1 MDKKMESVFNIL
13 PDKVN
18 KALYPFYES
27 LIEEIRIKVN
37 CPVFIYKKNKEHT
50 LYYNNEIY
58 IVKKE
63 DVDYILKKA
72 TKNSLYAYMEDIKN
86 GFITIDNGHRIG
98 ISGRAVYENGKLIN
112 IKDINSLNI
121 RCANELKG
129 VYKEVYNKLFL
140 NKDIENTLIISP
152 PKCGKTT
159 LLRDLTRFLS
169 NNKNIKIA
177 LIDERDEIASSY
189 MGKDYNDVG
198 ERTFVLSGYSKEEG
212 FSHAVRSLSP
222 DIIICDEIGDK
233 KDFDI
238 ISYALLRG
246 VKIIATL
253 HGEGILKIKDEN
265 KFNDFKNIIVL
276 NKNFEFKLYK
286 FTDGECIEL

>member
-1 MDKKMESVFNIL
+1 MEKRMESVFNIL
-13 PDKVN
+13 PENIN

-27 LIEEIRIKVN
+27 LIEEIRIKVG
-37 CPVFIYKKNKEHT
+37 CPIFIYIKNKEHT
-50 LYYNNEIY
+50 LYFNNEIY
-58 IVKKE
+58 IAKKE

-98 ISGRAVYENGKLIN
+98 ISGRAVYEDKKLIN
-112 IKDINSLNI
+112 IKDISSLNI

-129 VYKEVYNKLFL
+129 VYETVYNNLFK
-140 NKDIENTLIISP
+140 NTDIENTLIISP

-159 LLRDLTRFLS
+159 LLRDLTRLLS
-169 NNKNIKIA
+169 KNKNIRLA

-198 ERTFVLSGYSKEEG
+198 IRTFVLSGYSKDEG
-212 FSHAVRSLSP
+212 FSHAVRCLSP

-233 KDFDI
+233 EDFNI
-238 ISYALLRG
+238 ISYAIKRG

-253 HGEGILKIKDEN
+253 HGDGIYEIQN
-265 KFNDFKNIIVL
+265 KKEFNAFKNIVIL
-276 NKNFEFKLYK
+276 NKNFEFKIYK
-286 FTDGECIEL
+286 YTDGEYVEF

>member
-13 PDKVN
+13 PDKIGR
-18 KALYPFYES
+18 ALYPFCES

-37 CPVFIYKKNKEHT
+37 CPVFIYIKNKEYT
-50 LYYNNEIY
+50 LYCNNEIY
-58 IVKKE
+58 IAGK
-63 DVDYILKKA
+63 DDIDYILKKS
-72 TKNSLYAYMEDIKN
+72 TKNSLYAYMEDIKS

-129 VYKEVYNKLFL
+129 IYKEVYNKLFL

-169 NNKNIKIA
+169 NNKNVKIA

-189 MGKDYNDVG
+189 MGRDYNDVG
-198 ERTFVLSGYSKEEG
+198 KRTFVLSGYLKEEG

-233 KDFDI
+233 EDFNI

-253 HGEGILKIKDEN
+253 HGEGILKIKDKNE
-265 KFNDFKNIIVL
+265 FNDFKNIIVL

-286 FTDGECIEL
+286 FTDGEYIEL

>member
-1 MDKKMESVFNIL
+1 MEKRMESVFDIL
-13 PDKVN
+13 PESMN
-18 KALYPFYES
+18 KALKPFYES
-27 LIEEIRIKVN
+27 LIEEIRIKIN
-37 CPVFIYKKNKEHT
+37 CPVFIYIKNKEHT

-58 IVKKE
+58 IVSKE
-63 DVDYILKKA
+63 DIDYILKKA
-72 TKNSLYAYMEDIKN
+72 TKNSLYAYMEEIKN

-98 ISGRAVYENGKLIN
+98 IAGRAVYENNKLIN
-112 IKDINSLNI
+112 IKDISGLNI

-129 VYKEVYNKLFL
+129 VYEKVYNKLFL

-169 NNKNIKIA
+169 KNKNIRLA

-198 ERTFVLSGYSKEEG
+198 KRTFVLSGYSKEEG

-222 DIIICDEIGDK
+222 DIIICDEIGGK
-233 KDFDI
+233 EDFNI
-238 ISYALLRG
+238 ISYALKRG

-253 HGEGILKIKDEN
+253 HGDGILKIKNE
-265 KFNDFKNIIVL
+265 KEFNLFKNIVVL
-276 NKNFEFKLYK
+276 NKNFEYRIYK
-286 FTDGECIEL
+286 FTEGEYVEF

>member
-1 MDKKMESVFNIL
+1 MLDL
-13 PDKVN
+13 
-18 KALYPFYES
+18 
-27 LIEEIRIKVN
+27 
-37 CPVFIYKKNKEHT
+37 
-50 LYYNNEIY
+50 
-58 IVKKE
+58 
-63 DVDYILKKA
+63 
-72 TKNSLYAYMEDIKN
+72 
-86 GFITIDNGHRIG
+86 
-98 ISGRAVYENGKLIN
+98 
-112 IKDINSLNI
+112 KDIY
-121 RCANELKG
+121 AD
-129 VYKEVYNKLFL
+129 YKEFL

-169 NNKNIKIA
+169 NNKNVKIA

-189 MGKDYNDVG
+189 MGRDYNDVG
-198 ERTFVLSGYSKEEG
+198 KRTFVLSGYLKEEG

-233 KDFDI
+233 EDFNI

-253 HGEGILKIKDEN
+253 HGEGILKIKDKNE
-265 KFNDFKNIIVL
+265 FNDFKNIIVL

-286 FTDGECIEL
+286 FTDGEYIEL

>member
-1 MDKKMESVFNIL
+1 MDKRMESIFNIL
-13 PDKVN
+13 PDSII
-18 KALYPFYES
+18 KALKPFCDS
-27 LIEEIRIKVN
+27 LIEEIRIKIN
-37 CPVFIYKKNKEHT
+37 CPIFIYIKSKEHT

-58 IVKKE
+58 IAKKE
-63 DVDYILKKA
+63 DIDYILKKA

-98 ISGRAVYENGKLIN
+98 IAGRAVYEDKKLIN
-112 IKDINSLNI
+112 IKDISSLNI

-129 VYKEVYNKLFL
+129 VYENVYNKLFK

-159 LLRDLTRFLS
+159 LLRDLTRLLS
-169 NNKNIKIA
+169 KNKNIKIA
-177 LIDERDEIASSY
+177 LIDERAEIASSY

-212 FSHAVRSLSP
+212 FSHAVRSLSS
-222 DIIICDEIGDK
+222 DIIIADEIGGRE
-233 KDFDI
+233 DFNI
-238 ISYALLRG
+238 ISYALKRG

-253 HGEGILKIKDEN
+253 HGDGIFEIKN
-265 KFNDFKNIIVL
+265 KREFSAFKNIVVL
-276 NKNFEFKLYK
+276 DKNFDYKIYK
-286 FTDGECIEL
+286 FTDGENDEF